1 MVCFLIKF
9 KISLIVYI
17 PSGKIGARLSVD
29 ALNVRRLVGDTLA
42 LIVQSL
48 ATLICG
54 FVVAMV
60 ANWQLAL
67 IITVVIPL
75 VGIQGYA
82 QVKFLQG
89 FSADAKV
96 RPITFQIFFSF
107 RSDNNETGPYME
119 GYASYLFCVINVI
132 TLELGSNIW

>member
-1 MVCFLIKF
+1 M
-9 KISLIVYI
+9 
-17 PSGKIGARLSVD
+17 D

-75 VGIQGYA
+75 VGLQGYA

-96 RPITFQIFFSF
+96 RPMTFQILLALCM
-107 RSDNNETGPYME
+107 DTDATHLNMG
-119 GYASYLFCVINVI
+119 GYINDYFVQLMFLPVKQYLVLVQSLCS
-132 TLELGSNIW
+132 TCTTQRP